1 MPKMD
6 RLGITL
12 SLIMLGL
19 LLSVL
24 VPLPSREV
32 QLVLLGSELSLHVSG
47 PTSLA
52 VILMALAC
60 AGVDAILASHPQY
73 HPRHLGRHVP
83 FWMLPGVLVIVVSL
97 LLSNLWWGYQVVLI
111 VGTTLALALI
121 IIFQYYTVDSN
132 DPHYNQARLALNVI
146 TYAGMLLLLLFMYG
160 ARLRSLLSAT
170 GTMLAAGALAV
181 ELFRGPDQKA
191 RRIWLY
197 GAVVGL
203 VLGELTWALNYYLV
217 DVRLGSAFL
226 FLVFYTLTGLV
237 QQHLWGRLS
246 RRVALEYGAV
256 CMAGLV
262 ALGMVGMY

>member
-12 SLIMLGL
+12 SLVMLGL

-32 QLVLLGSELSLHVSG
+32 RLVLLGSELGLHISG

-52 VILMALAC
+52 VILVALAC
-60 AGVDAILASHPQY
+60 AGVDTILASHPQY
-73 HPRHLGRHVP
+73 HPRHLGHHVP
-83 FWMLPGVLVIVVSL
+83 FWMLPGLLVIVVSL
-97 LLSNLWWGYQVVLI
+97 FLGNLWWGYQVMLI
-111 VGTTLALALI
+111 LCTTLALALI
-121 IIFQYYTVDSN
+121 IVFQYYTVDLTN
-132 DPHYNQARLALNVI
+132 PRYNQARLTLNVI
-146 TYAGMLLLLLFMYG
+146 TYAGMLLLLLFLYG
-160 ARLRSLLSAT
+160 MRLRSLLSAT
-170 GTMLAAGALAV
+170 GTMVAAGALAV

-203 VLGELTWALNYYLV
+203 VLGELTWALNYYIV

-237 QQHLWGRLS
+237 QQHLWGRLN
-246 RRVALEYGAV
+246 RRVALEYGIV
-256 CMAGLV
+256 CATGLV

>member
-12 SLIMLGL
+12 SLVMLGL
-19 LLSVL
+19 LVSVL

-32 QLVLLGSELSLHVSG
+32 HLMLLGSELGLHISG

-52 VILMALAC
+52 IILVALAC
-60 AGVDAILASHPQY
+60 AGVDSILASHPQY
-73 HPRHLGRHVP
+73 HPRHLGHHVP
-83 FWMLPGVLVIVVSL
+83 FWMLPGLLVIVASL
-97 LLSNLWWGYQVVLI
+97 FLGDLWWGYQVMLI
-111 VGTTLALALI
+111 LFTTLALALI
-121 IIFQYYTVDSN
+121 IIFQYYTVDLTN
-132 DPHYNQARLALNVI
+132 PRYNQARLALNVI
-146 TYAGMLLLLLFMYG
+146 TYAGMLLLFLFLYG

-170 GTMLAAGALAV
+170 GVALAAGALAV

-197 GAVVGL
+197 GAMVGL
-203 VLGELTWALNYYLV
+203 VLGELTWALNYYIV

-237 QQHLWGRLS
+237 QQYLWGRLN
-246 RRVALEYGAV
+246 RHVALEYGMV
-256 CMAGLV
+256 CAAGLV
-262 ALGMVGMY
+262 VLGMIGMY